1 MSDRT
6 EALLTELVDLQR
18 RTIANQERAIAQQT
32 EAVARQAESIAI
44 QADAVARQKKALR
57 TVWLI
62 LALIIVIGLLIPTL
76 TMLAT
81 RGR

>member
-6 EALLTELVDLQR
+6 EALLTELVELQR
-18 RTIANQERAIAQQT
+18 RSIANQERAIAQQT
-32 EAVARQAESIAI
+32 EAVARQAQSIAI

-57 TVWLI
+57 TVWVI
-62 LALIIVIGLLIPTL
+62 LGLIIVIGFLVPTL
-76 TMLAT
+76 TMIAA